1 MSCIGRVT
9 PPKYKSFRAST
20 RRTGKRTTWCVDVA
34 AISVRPSALPTHMRR
49 FRWQTHAQAVMFRTN
64 KYNLRMCYYSFEL
77 LMEFCLENH
86 YLVLLRLMNQ
96 YMNIQGL
103 HF

>member
-1 MSCIGRVT
+1 
-9 PPKYKSFRAST
+9 
-20 RRTGKRTTWCVDVA
+20 
-34 AISVRPSALPTHMRR
+34 
-49 FRWQTHAQAVMFRTN
+49 MFRTN